1 MDKLRIQGGKSLQG
15 EVAISG
21 AKNATLPLMA
31 ACLLLDGPFLLD
43 NTAELGDVL
52 TMVQLLRQMGV
63 TVDGHVSSQLR
74 FNASTLTHTFAP
86 YEMVRAMRASILV
99 LGPMLARFGSAQ
111 VSMPGGCAIGAR
123 PVDRHLQALKAM
135 GADID
140 IENGYIKAQGKL
152 HGAEVG
158 FDDVTVTG
166 TENIMMAAVLADGET
181 IIHNCAMEPEVMDL
195 ANCLN
200 RFGAHIEGAGTE
212 TIRIQGVDRLS
223 GGEHR
228 VIGDRIEAITYL
240 IAVIMTQGCVRI
252 TGINPLYCKAAIDL
266 LRTTGA
272 DISTGDDWIA
282 ASMQQ
287 RPVAV
292 SMTTAPFPGFP
303 TDAQA
308 QLVALNS
315 IAQGRSVV
323 TETIFENRF
332 MHVHEL
338 RRMGGKFDLHHDY
351 VICHGVDNLIGARV
365 EATDLRAS
373 ASLVLAG
380 LVAQGETI
388 VEHIYHLDRG
398 YLAMEKKLQA
408 LGANIERIG
417 KLVYEKEA
425 GEMTA

>member
-1 MDKLRIQGGKSLQG
+1 MDKLRIQGGRPLRG

-21 AKNATLPLMA
+21 AKNAILPLMA
-31 ACLLLDGPFLLD
+31 ACLLLDGPLLLD
-43 NTAELGDVL
+43 NIAELGDVL
-52 TMVQLLRQMGV
+52 TMVKLLRQMGV
-63 TVDGHVSSQLR
+63 TVNDSHRSRLQLD
-74 FNASTLTHTFAP
+74 ATTLTHTFAP

-135 GADID
+135 GADIE
-140 IENGYIKAQGKL
+140 IENGYIKARGKL

-181 IIHNCAMEPEVMDL
+181 IIHNCAMEPEVINL
-195 ANCLN
+195 AECLN
-200 RFGAHIEGAGTE
+200 GFGAKIEGSGTE

-240 IAVIMTQGCVRI
+240 IGAIMTQGDVTI
-252 TGINPLYCKAAIDL
+252 VGINPVYCKAAIDL

-272 DISTGDDWIA
+272 EIKVGDDWIA
-282 ASMQQ
+282 VNMAQ

-308 QLVALNS
+308 QLVALNA
-315 IAQGRSVV
+315 IAVGRSVV

-338 RRMGGKFDLHHDY
+338 RRMGAKFDLHHDY
-351 VICHGVDNLIGARV
+351 VICHGVDSLIGARV

-380 LVAQGETI
+380 LVASGETI
-388 VEHIYHLDRG
+388 VERIYHLDRG
-398 YLAMEKKLQA
+398 YLAMEKKLQG
-408 LGANIERIG
+408 LGASIERMG
-417 KLVYEKEA
+417 VQVHEPEVVA
-425 GEMTA
+425 

>member
-1 MDKLRIQGGKSLQG
+1 MDKLRIQGGKALHG

-31 ACLLLDGPFLLD
+31 ACLLLDGPLVLQ
-43 NTAELGDVL
+43 NIAALGDVV
-52 TMVQLLRQMGV
+52 TMIKLLRQMGV
-63 TVDGHVSSQLR
+63 TVEEGSGTQLR
-74 FNASTLTHTFAP
+74 FNANTLTHTFAP

-135 GADID
+135 GAEVD
-140 IENGYIKAQGKL
+140 IENGYINAQGKL

-166 TENIMMAAVLADGET
+166 TENIMMAAVLAEGET
-181 IIHNCAMEPEVMDL
+181 IIHNCAMEPEVVDL
-195 ANCLN
+195 ATCLN
-200 RFGAHIEGAGTE
+200 RFGARIEGAGTE
-212 TIRIQGVDRLS
+212 TICIQGVDRLS

-240 IAVIMTQGCVRI
+240 IAAIMTQGNVTI
-252 TGINPLYCKAAIDL
+252 VGIDPVHCKAAIDL

-272 DISTGDDWIA
+272 NITTGEDWIGVNMMQKPMA
-282 ASMQQ
+282 AS
-287 RPVAV
+287 V
-292 SMTTAPFPGFP
+292 TTAPFPGFP

-338 RRMGGKFDLHHDY
+338 RRMGGRFDLHHDY
-351 VICHGVDNLIGARV
+351 VICHGVGHLIGARV

-388 VEHIYHLDRG
+388 VEHVYHLDRG
-398 YLAMEKKLQA
+398 YLAMEKKLQS
-408 LGANIERIG
+408 LGASIERIG
-417 KLVYEKEA
+417 ADIL
-425 GEMTA
+425 

>member
-1 MDKLRIQGGKSLQG
+1 MDKLRIQGGKALHG
-15 EVAISG
+15 EVVISG

-31 ACLLLDGPFLLD
+31 ACLLLDGPLVLQ
-43 NTAELGDVL
+43 NIAALGDVV
-52 TMVQLLRQMGV
+52 TMIKLLRQMGV
-63 TVDGHVSSQLR
+63 TVEEGSGTQLR
-74 FNASTLTHTFAP
+74 FNANTLTHTFAP

-135 GADID
+135 GAEVD
-140 IENGYIKAQGKL
+140 IENGYINAQGKL

-166 TENIMMAAVLADGET
+166 TENIMMAAVLAEGET
-181 IIHNCAMEPEVMDL
+181 IIHNCAMEPEVVDL
-195 ANCLN
+195 AACLN
-200 RFGAHIEGAGTE
+200 RFGARIEGAGTE
-212 TIRIQGVDRLS
+212 TICIQGVDRLS

-240 IAVIMTQGCVRI
+240 IAAIMTQGNVTI
-252 TGINPLYCKAAIDL
+252 VGIDPVHCKAAIDL

-272 DISTGDDWIA
+272 NITTGEDWIA
-282 ASMQQ
+282 VNMMQK
-287 RPVAV
+287 PMAV
-292 SMTTAPFPGFP
+292 SVTTAPFPGFP

-338 RRMGGKFDLHHDY
+338 RRMGGRFDLHHDY
-351 VICHGVDNLIGARV
+351 VICHGVEHLIGARV

-388 VEHIYHLDRG
+388 VEHVYHLDRG
-398 YLAMEKKLQA
+398 YLAMEKKLQS
-408 LGANIERIG
+408 LGASIERIG
-417 KLVYEKEA
+417 TDIL
-425 GEMTA
+425 